1 MENKN
6 ILLLKKENDKKEN
19 ETEKKKVDVPRS
31 TIDMLEQ
38 TFQMT

>member
-6 ILLLKKENDKKEN
+6 ILLLDKENHKEEN

-38 TFQMT
+38 TFQMG

>member
-6 ILLLKKENDKKEN
+6 ILSLDKEKNKEKN
-19 ETEKKKVDVPRS
+19 ETEKKKVDIPRS
-31 TIDMLEQ
+31 TIEMLEQ

>member
-6 ILLLKKENDKKEN
+6 ILLLGKDKNKEKE
-19 ETEKKKVDVPRS
+19 ETEKKKVDVPRT